1 MNRLILMIFFGIVVT
16 GLGLAQVHAQDTPD
30 SAQQAAADD
39 MRAPPFDPTEP
50 DPTLPTDTEPP
61 AQDDISLGEIPDLK
75 AVDLT
80 VDMAKRAVD
89 TYVLLKDK
97 YKDAKLEDYDTL
109 QDFVDKDPMGK
120 AFDVDVKAA
129 GFASVDE
136 WNQAIT
142 TVNAV
147 YSNLMDDQTDEIK
160 KQIEDTKADTELA
173 QDMKDKIIASL
184 NALIPSEANNKVVQT
199 LIDDPTYSEK
209 LKQLEDEQ
217 E

>member
-1 MNRLILMIFFGIVVT
+1 MIFFGIVVT